1 MLDTGNSNPI
11 KIKTMKKNKKRFIVT
26 GVIGAA
32 ILLLTCGLM
41 IVNHKSSHQQMIDVL
56 KDLAKRNN
64 DVRSAFNP
72 EVKYALLDS
81 IIRMNGHGHSTDLLE
96 AKAALALKVGKEEES
111 VKFTRTY
118 LTE

>member
-1 MLDTGNSNPI
+1 MLTGLAPGRPVPMKHILKWANGWPMLDTGNSNPI

-81 IIRMNGHGHSTDLLE
+81 IIRMN
-96 AKAALALKVGKEEES
+96 
-111 VKFTRTY
+111 
-118 LTE
+118 